1 MMQDT
6 VGACNNMVLFDRKK
20 RLCHVSFLSQ
30 KGIYV
35 KLNIV
40 PKSIDK
46 GRVKIRSCEFYS
58 LVLSPCHHHIL
69 KKIAYLVFRNIL
81 QG

>member
-30 KGIYV
+30 IGIYV
-35 KLNIV
+35 KLNNS
-40 PKSIDK
+40 KLCKNLERKK
-46 GRVKIRSCEFYS
+46 GKIRGKEK
-58 LVLSPCHHHIL
+58 V
-69 KKIAYLVFRNIL
+69 R
-81 QG
+81 

>member
-30 KGIYV
+30 IGIYV
-35 KLNIV
+35 KLNNS
-40 PKSIDK
+40 KLCKNLEGKK
-46 GRVKIRSCEFYS
+46 GKIRETEEE
-58 LVLSPCHHHIL
+58 
-69 KKIAYLVFRNIL
+69 R
-81 QG
+81 